1 MRYVKKALLALIAI
15 FIVLAVV
22 IFVGSMDA
30 PDFDDHGLLD
40 QISNVTDDENAYNAI
55 AFTHESASSDQKIK
69 ALSIDEAASVLKHI
83 REEEW
88 DSTFVETLLSAKV
101 QYIGAAVDALNYPT
115 LKFPVDEKDPYASSD
130 YNRVLDL
137 SRLLVLKSM
146 QHAKKGEIGDAINYM
161 VHSTDFS
168 HLVKYEGNGQL
179 LNYTIA
185 LTMQDELL
193 SWTNRLVQRYVRS
206 QNQYQMIIDK
216 LKAISVNGDVAFAR
230 IFSGELNYAAKALT
244 VEKQSSFSERW
255 RDKTND
261 SMYLQNKFDLKAEVL
276 SWLPVFFPNYVFHKN
291 RVLSE
296 LSSGYAKLANEV
308 GRYCEPGQWQGEQG
322 RKGWTGEIELSF
334 IEAISPNSALRFVT
348 VSEPS
353 YVDYNHRRCLADTNL
368 QASLALTALSAFEAK
383 YAQLPTNLE
392 GLVPEYLD
400 AVPSDLFG
408 GAALQYSMENGYVY
422 SIGTN
427 FTDGGGSI
435 AASHGYR
442 CYLNNACA
450 TNPTFALNRA
460 QN

>member
-1 MRYVKKALLALIAI
+1 MQYVKKALLALIAI

-22 IFVGSMDA
+22 IFFGSKDA
-30 PDFDDHGLLD
+30 SDFDDHGLFD
-40 QISNVTDDENAYNAI
+40 QIPAVSDEDNAYNTI
-55 AFTHESASSDQKIK
+55 TFTHEPISSEQDRKPLN
-69 ALSIDEAASVLKHI
+69 ADESASVLKHV
-83 REEEW
+83 REEQWNEA
-88 DSTFVETLLSAKV
+88 FVESVLTEKT
-101 QYIGAAVDALNYPT
+101 QYIDAAVAAVNYPA
-115 LKFPVDEKDPYASSD
+115 LKFPLDESDSYAAAV
-130 YNRVLDL
+130 NVRVLDL
-137 SRLLVLKSM
+137 SRLLILKSM
-146 QHAKKGEIGDAINYM
+146 HHAKNGEIGDAINYM
-161 VHSTDFS
+161 VHSADFS
-168 HLVKYEGNGQL
+168 HLVKHEGNSHL

-353 YVDYNHRRCLADTNL
+353 YVDYNHRRCLSDTNL
-368 QASLALTALSAFEAK
+368 QASMALTALSAFEAK
-383 YAQLPTNLE
+383 YGQLPTNLE

-408 GAALQYSMENGYVY
+408 GAALQYSMQNGYVY

-427 FTDGGGSI
+427 FTDDGGSSM
-435 AASHGYR
+435 ASYEYR

-450 TNPTFALNRA
+450 TNPTFVLNRA